1 MVCPLEIRNIY
12 VSSTNRNLTQD
23 PYGNTYTLYIS
34 TPIKDITMVELMYAS
49 VPNTMYNLTN
59 GSNVIGFTNTA
70 DPVGSPITLET
81 LPNGFYGA
89 TGLATEVTNA
99 CFPNSNV
106 VTTWLQNEGVFM
118 FSRTVSNFQMNVVT
132 QEMANMLGFDNPG
145 VYTSVDAST
154 TPYANNLRY
163 AGRFFIKSQKI
174 ADLNVNDGV
183 FLDIQE
189 LRSIFNECAPQGAPY
204 GNANSQNASRSFGMI
219 PMDVGSGCIK
229 KFKKMNDFDSQIDYI
244 YPIQKLDRLTI
255 RWTDKNNNLLNF
267 NGANDNA
274 FILRFHTLRRNLC

>member
-1 MVCPLEIRNIY
+1 MNCPLEVKNIY

-23 PYGNTYTLYIS
+23 PYGNSYTLYLS
-34 TPIKDITMVELMYAS
+34 TPIKDITLVELVYAS

-59 GSNVIGFTNTA
+59 GSDVIGFTDTS
-70 DPVGSPITLET
+70 GSAITLQT
-81 LPNGFYGA
+81 LPSGFYGA
-89 TGLATEVTNA
+89 TGLATEITNA
-99 CFPNSNV
+99 CFPQSNV

-118 FSRTVSNFQMNVVT
+118 FSRTIDNFQMNVVT
-132 QEMANMLGFDNPG
+132 QQMASLLGFPG
-145 VYTSVDAST
+145 PGLYDSVDSAT

-163 AGRFFIKSQKI
+163 AGRYFLKSPQI
-174 ADLNVNDGV
+174 ADLVVNDGV

-189 LRSIFNECAPQGAPY
+189 LRSIFNECAPQGTPY
-204 GNANSQNASRSFGMI
+204 TSATNASRSFGMI
-219 PMDVGSGCIK
+219 PMDVVSGNIK

-244 YPIQKLDRLTI
+244 YPIQKLDRLTV
-255 RWTDKNNNLLNF
+255 RWTDKNNNLLDF